1 MKAENTH
8 PEMMS
13 PNNHIP
19 NREAATPLTAE
30 DTMCVMG
37 EVTLMDKRLAR
48 LIIKPSAP

>member
-8 PEMMS
+8 PEIMS
-13 PNNHIP
+13 PKYHIP
-19 NREAATPLTAE
+19 NMEAATPLTAE

-37 EVTLMDKRLAR
+37 EVTLMDNRLAR